1 MWIGYI
7 FEQNYGSGGLHKKVC
22 KRKSVALCPVSYI
35 TGMLHHLFSAFT
47 LFLDFSTI
55 SHETSEHN
63 LLVNTTWDCWQQQQ
77 KSHEQQESL
86 ISDQKTK
93 QLTEVGRC
101 PAYSAITWRTLL
113 AKSFG
118 SSISSWLGLY
128 TGRNWTCTKI
138 TSVYKCV
145 DSIQTNPVIALHIF
159 WTGVPSI
166 VQGSRSDSCK
176 PVG

>member
-7 FEQNYGSGGLHKKVC
+7 FERNYGSGGLQKKVC

-77 KSHEQQESL
+77 QKSHEQQESL
-86 ISDQKTK
+86 IFDQKTK
-93 QLTEVGRC
+93 QLNRGRKVSSLLCHNLTNVVGEELWVINLFLAGLVHRQELNMHKNNKRLRMRGQHTNQPSDC
-101 PAYSAITWRTLL
+101 TIHFLNWCNIYSTRQQKW
-113 AKSFG
+113 FM
-118 SSISSWLGLY
+118 
-128 TGRNWTCTKI
+128 
-138 TSVYKCV
+138 
-145 DSIQTNPVIALHIF
+145 
-159 WTGVPSI
+159 
-166 VQGSRSDSCK
+166 
-176 PVG
+176 